1 MILKYVFDKMAMIS
15 VKWKHK
21 SPHCCY
27 YGVLNPLQ
35 RYGWGFLSLKV
46 NIFMNCGSTHV
57 MSGKQSSGQWLSMW
71 WMVLGSACGSF
82 TRDWFLNPSWVGSF
96 QLCRFL
102 LSSAAVATV
111 VDADLWDLLRTAL
124 TNDERIHSDA
134 KICLKALYS
143 RELHFWIWFL
153 KHLQ

>member
-1 MILKYVFDKMAMIS
+1 MGLIRWQWFQWNESIS
-15 VKWKHK
+15 HYTAVIM
-21 SPHCCY
+21 
-27 YGVLNPLQ
+27 
-35 RYGWGFLSLKV
+35 GFLTHFKIWLGILSLKV
-46 NIFMNCGSTHV
+46 SISMNCGSTHV

-82 TRDWFLNPSWVGSF
+82 TRDWFRNPSWVGSF

-102 LSSAAVATV
+102 LCSAAVATV
-111 VDADLWDLLRTAL
+111 VDADLWDGLRTAL
-124 TNDERIHSDA
+124 TNGERIHSDA
-134 KICLKALYS
+134 KICLKVLYS